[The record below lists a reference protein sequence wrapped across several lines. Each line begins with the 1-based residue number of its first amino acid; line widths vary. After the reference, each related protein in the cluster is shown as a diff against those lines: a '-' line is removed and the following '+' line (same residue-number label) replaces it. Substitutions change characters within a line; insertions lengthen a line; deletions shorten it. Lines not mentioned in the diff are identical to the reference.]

1 MIVIRDKNVFSR
13 LVPGFFTLSFLGLLF
28 ALIALS
34 ACSGNASGQAQSGD
48 AKKTVVVPVTVGT
61 AEEKS
66 VPVQLKAIGKV
77 QAYSTVS
84 IKAKVEGELM
94 AVHFT
99 EGQEVKKDDPL
110 FMIDPRPFEAQL
122 KQVEANLAKDRLQ
135 TENARRQSERY
146 GSVVEKGYVS
156 KEVHDQI
163 ATNAMALEAGLKADE
178 AAVESARLNL
188 KYCYIASPIN
198 GVTGE
203 LKVHQGNLV
212 KANDETAP
220 MVVINQTSPIYVS
233 FAVPEQNLSELKRRM
248 ASEKLTVRA
257 TVPGDE
263 DNPVKGE
270 LSFLD
275 NAVDTTT
282 GTIQLKAT
290 FANKDKVLWPGQ
302 YVNVVLKLGTQAGVV
317 VVPSQA
323 VQVGQQGHYAF
334 VVKPDLTVEYRQV
347 VIGRLLD
354 GELVIQKGI
363 AVGEKVVTDGQMR
376 LAQGTQIRVM
386 DSGEKASS
394 EEKIQ

>member
-28 ALIALS
+28 VLIALS
-34 ACSGNASGQAQSGD
+34 ACSRNASGQAQSGD

-110 FMIDPRPFEAQL
+110 FLIDPRPFEAQL
-122 KQVEANLAKDRLQ
+122 KQVEANLAKDRFQ

-347 VIGRLLD
+347 VIGRSLD